1 MLRDKFSETLKQA
14 MREKSGTRT
23 STIRLIM
30 AALKDR
36 DIAVREKGNYEGIG
50 EEEILQMLQ
59 GMVKQRKESMILYE
73 QGDRPDL
80 VAKEMQEIDVI
91 QEFLPTPL
99 SDEETQT
106 ILSQILET
114 LNAHSVKDMGR
125 VMAELR
131 KKYVGCMD
139 FSKAAELLKEK
150 LN

>member
-1 MLRDKFSETLKQA
+1 MLRDKFLETLKQA
-14 MREKSGTRT
+14 MREKNTVRV
-23 STIRLIM
+23 STVRLMM

-36 DIAVREKGNYEGIG
+36 DISVREKGNYEGIG
-50 EEEILQMLQ
+50 EDEILQMLQ
-59 GMVKQRKESMILYE
+59 SMVKQRKESMVLYE

-80 VAKEMQEIDVI
+80 VAKEVQEIEVI
-91 QEFLPTPL
+91 QEFLPRPL
-99 SDEETQT
+99 SEEETET
-106 ILSQILET
+106 LLSQVLDQ

-139 FSKAAELLKEK
+139 FSKVAELLKEK